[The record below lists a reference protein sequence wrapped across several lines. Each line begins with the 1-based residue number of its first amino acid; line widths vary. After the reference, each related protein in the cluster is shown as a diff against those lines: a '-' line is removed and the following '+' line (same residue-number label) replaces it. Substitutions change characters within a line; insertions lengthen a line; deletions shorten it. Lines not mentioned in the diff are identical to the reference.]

1 MQSLSTPKPNSHTP
15 TPSLL
20 YRTLCSDASGRAP
33 DRERVRFN
41 EAEEA
46 QRRAGAATRPK
57 SMYGCTALDWAH
69 THKDR
74 SIVRLLEAAALKP
87 AGRAAGRCG
96 LRALPPR

>member
-1 MQSLSTPKPNSHTP
+1 MGGCALSAPKGESRLPVSPLITQNSHTP

-46 QRRAGAATRPK
+46 QRRAA
-57 SMYGCTALDWAH
+57 S
-69 THKDR
+69 
-74 SIVRLLEAAALKP
+74 AAAVASAQP
-87 AGRAAGRCG
+87 IGIAGIDSRGHRGVISGSYA
-96 LRALPPR
+96 